1 MVWPGARKRRFQFQS
16 GRGRRR
22 GPGSWSID
30 NPNADGSSRQRH
42 AFAHLPARSADG
54 PSPRDRAGNRRAVHH
69 AGNSRRCL
77 GPATIGCRCRSGRR
91 VFHRRRGAGERSSF
105 EAGRTH
111 RAGAAARFRWGA
123 CSSVDAHSGLDPRSG
138 IGPGTGGSNGR
149 RGPGRTTRD
158 QHGTAGQRA
167 DSGSAR
173 SITESHASIARRARE
188 RACQP
193 AGPAGTRV
201 G

>member
-1 MVWPGARKRRFQFQS
+1 MVGPGARKRRFQFQS
-16 GRGRRR
+16 GRGCRRR
-22 GPGSWSID
+22 PGPRSID
-30 NPNADGSSRQRH
+30 NPNADGSSRPRH
-42 AFAHLPARSADG
+42 ALADLPARSAGG
-54 PSPRDRAGNRRAVHH
+54 PGARDRAGNRGAIQR
-69 AGNSRRCL
+69 AGNSRRCFS
-77 GPATIGCRCRSGRR
+77 PAAIGCRSGRR
-91 VFHRRRGAGERSSF
+91 VFDRQRRAGERSSF
-105 EAGRTH
+105 AAGRTH
-111 RAGAAARFRWGA
+111 RAGAVARSRWDA
-123 CSSVDAHSGLDPRSG
+123 CCSVDANSGVDPWSG

-173 SITESHASIARRARE
+173 SVAESRASIACRARE

-193 AGPAGTRV
+193 AGTARARV